1 MVAKALEVF
10 GERTLMAYD
19 VGCNLDKTIDASSLG
34 ELFKKLHCRCCVNAF
49 HGFAH
54 NYACQCQNH
63 PHGIVGMGIE
73 DLETLE
79 RIFSFSNQL
88 AIVTRYASAYRRQV
102 FIDLFFKQWDEE
114 KYQNLGLM
122 LYNNYRQA
130 LDIISEQSQA
140 LAEAMA
146 SLGVNEK
153 VLKQWH
159 DEEVEY
165 FRTLGKEPEWD
176 VHAMAYV
183 ELLQEL
189 RDLEYVLSRLYHHS
203 LGSFCFSVQHGN
215 ASTNF

>member
-10 GERTLMAYD
+10 GECTLMAYD
-19 VGCNLDKTIDASSLG
+19 VGCNLDKTIHASSLG
-34 ELFKKLHCRCCVNAF
+34 EQFAKLQCRCCVNAF

-54 NYACQCQNH
+54 NYACQCRNH

-88 AIVTRYASAYRRQV
+88 ASVTRYASAFHRQV
-102 FIDLFFKQWDEE
+102 FIDLFFKQCDEE

-130 LDIISEQSQA
+130 LDIISEESPA
-140 LAEAMA
+140 LSKAMA
-146 SLGVNEK
+146 SFGIDEK
-153 VLKQWH
+153 VLEQWH
-159 DEEVEY
+159 EEEVEY
-165 FRTLGKEPEWD
+165 FETLGKEPEWD

-189 RDLEYVLSRLYHHS
+189 RDLEYVLPRLYH
-203 LGSFCFSVQHGN
+203 LL
-215 ASTNF
+215 

>member
-34 ELFKKLHCRCCVNAF
+34 ELFKELHCQCCVNVF
-49 HGFAH
+49 HRFAH

-88 AIVTRYASAYRRQV
+88 AAVTRYASAYRRQV

-122 LYNNYRQA
+122 LYNNY
-130 LDIISEQSQA
+130 
-140 LAEAMA
+140 
-146 SLGVNEK
+146 
-153 VLKQWH
+153 
-159 DEEVEY
+159 
-165 FRTLGKEPEWD
+165 
-176 VHAMAYV
+176 
-183 ELLQEL
+183 
-189 RDLEYVLSRLYHHS
+189 
-203 LGSFCFSVQHGN
+203 
-215 ASTNF
+215 

>member
-10 GERTLMAYD
+10 GECTLIAYD
-19 VGCNLDKTIDASSLG
+19 VGCNLGKTIHTSSLG
-34 ELFKKLHCRCCVNAF
+34 ELFNKLKCRCCVNAF
-49 HGFAH
+49 HGFTY

-88 AIVTRYASAYRRQV
+88 AAVTRYSSAYRRRV
-102 FIDLFFKQWDEE
+102 FIDLFFGQWDEK

-130 LDIISEQSQA
+130 LDIISKESQA
-140 LAEAMA
+140 LAKAMT
-146 SLGVNEK
+146 SLDVNEK
-153 VLKQWH
+153 VLDQWH
-159 DEEVEY
+159 KEEIEY
-165 FRTLGKEPEWD
+165 FKTLGKEPEWD
-176 VHAMAYV
+176 IHAMAYI

-189 RDLEYVLSRLYHHS
+189 RDLK
-203 LGSFCFSVQHGN
+203 
-215 ASTNF
+215 

>member
-1 MVAKALEVF
+1 M
-10 GERTLMAYD
+10 
-19 VGCNLDKTIDASSLG
+19 VGCNLGKTIHTSSLG
-34 ELFKKLHCRCCVNAF
+34 ELFDKLKCQCCVNAF

-88 AIVTRYASAYRRQV
+88 AAVTRYSSAYRRQV
-102 FIDLFFKQWDEE
+102 FIDLFFGQWDEE

-122 LYNNYRQA
+122 LYNNYQQA
-130 LDIISEQSQA
+130 LDIISKESRA
-140 LAEAMA
+140 LAEAMT

-153 VLKQWH
+153 VLDQWH
-159 DEEVEY
+159 KEEIEY
-165 FRTLGKEPEWD
+165 FKTLGKEPEWD
-176 VHAMAYV
+176 IHAMAYV

-189 RDLEYVLSRLYHHS
+189 RDLKYVNSRTYIH
-203 LGSFCFSVQHGN
+203 CQC
-215 ASTNF
+215 